1 MIPLMKLF
9 FQIMSEST
17 LHRELVTCMANYVKE
32 NYSNFMIVTDLQE
45 KPGDDTPPN
54 IDGYRPDLFA
64 TLANSP
70 DFLRTNKANDYRGK
84 EKHYIIGEA
93 KTSGDLKTKRSEM
106 QISSFLSYL
115 NNQRVS
121 SFILSVPYQSGD
133 EAKSRLNF
141 WCKEFNFL
149 INDCIVF
156 DQCDC
161 WRLEDSLWH
170 LS

>member
-1 MIPLMKLF
+1 
-9 FQIMSEST
+9 MSEST

-70 DFLRTNKANDYRGK
+70 DFLRTNKADNYRGK

-93 KTSGDLKTKRSEM
+93 KTPGDLKTKRSER
-106 QISSFLSYL
+106 QISSFLGYL
-115 NNQRVS
+115 NEQKVS
-121 SFILSVPYQSGD
+121 SFILSVPFNSAT
-133 EAKSRLNF
+133 EAKSKLNLLY
-141 WCKEFNFL
+141 KELNL
-149 INDCIVF
+149 SLNDCVVF
-156 DQCDC
+156 DQIFA
-161 WRLEDSLWH
+161 WKLKDSSWH
-170 LS
+170 LI

>member
-1 MIPLMKLF
+1 MQLF
-9 FQIMSEST
+9 FQIMAEST
-17 LHRELVTCMANYVKE
+17 LHKELVICMANYVEE
-32 NYSNFMIVTDLQE
+32 NYSNTMIVTDLQE

-64 TLANSP
+64 TLAA
-70 DFLRTNKANDYRGK
+70 NKADDYKAK
-84 EKHYIIGEA
+84 ENHKIIGEA

-115 NNQRVS
+115 NKQKAS

-156 DQCDC
+156 DQCDY
-161 WRLEDSLWH
+161 WRLEDSSWH